1 MRPDSLETMVSYK
14 FITYLLAFI
23 LKNCF
28 ICEIAVTVTCQFEP
42 MRTDKADE
50 KKWETFTSLGPTR

>member
-1 MRPDSLETMVSYK
+1 MVSYK